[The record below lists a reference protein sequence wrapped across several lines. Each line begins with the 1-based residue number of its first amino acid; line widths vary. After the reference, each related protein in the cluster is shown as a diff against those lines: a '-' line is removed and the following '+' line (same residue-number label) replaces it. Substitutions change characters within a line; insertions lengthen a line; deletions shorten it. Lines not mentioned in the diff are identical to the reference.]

1 MLFRSPI
8 IIYPDKEINEK
19 QITKKQEDM
28 LFNILRKNNELNDLN
43 ITYEDELNDYKYEN
57 YVDSYIAKIIEE
69 GRKK

>member
-1 MLFRSPI
+1 
-8 IIYPDKEINEK
+8 
-19 QITKKQEDM
+19 M